1 MKFFCFVIKNNTSY
15 VILVIKKVKKIKK
28 NVKMGGWMV
37 GFGGQVANFTSG
49 SGSPRFGR
57 EGRFRDG
64 KVEEDFH

>member
-1 MKFFCFVIKNNTSY
+1 
-15 VILVIKKVKKIKK
+15 
-28 NVKMGGWMV
+28 MV